1 MPLMIKLNRNI
12 MKIDLC
18 LDNGHFITVN
28 LVLKLL
34 YRVNLVAKNTIY
46 SKFSI

>member
-1 MPLMIKLNRNI
+1 

-28 LVLKLL
+28 LVLKSL
-34 YRVNLVAKNTIY
+34 YIANLVSKNTLIIITY
-46 SKFSI
+46 

>member
-1 MPLMIKLNRNI
+1 MPLIIKLNRNI

-28 LVLKLL
+28 LVLRLL
-34 YRVNLVAKNTIY
+34 YVVNRESKITIC
-46 SKFSI
+46 IR